1 MLRVGVLLQWQQ
13 SHIGVGEPCRQIGI
27 GLQTHDVHI
36 RQGLKG
42 RNACVR
48 IGLAN
53 RAQQNER
60 PLRTLTGQGRQHGQI
75 KLVGIDRADKYQA
88 RLGDASQRLRGMGR
102 IKGGSEMDLIGHV
115 SVVVGAGIQSHQRRL
130 KIRRRGEHHVH
141 RAAQLALAVSN
152 QSRGHTWLGMNAI
165 DAVVNSSREH

>member
-13 SHIGVGEPCRQIGI
+13 SNIGVGEPCRQVGI

-53 RAQQNER
+53 RTQQNER

-75 KLVGIDRADKYQA
+75 KLVGIDRADKHQA
-88 RLGDASQRLRGMGR
+88 RLRDASQRLRGMGR
-102 IKGGSEMDLIGHV
+102 IQGGSEMGLISNV
-115 SVVVGAGIQSHQRRL
+115 AVVVSAGIQSHQRRL
-130 KIRRRGEHHVH
+130 KIR
-141 RAAQLALAVSN
+141 
-152 QSRGHTWLGMNAI
+152 
-165 DAVVNSSREH
+165 